1 MAEAQP
7 EAGGRREPILYG
19 VAGIVFGFVLGYMVA
34 NAGESAP
41 TAPLPAAGVAAT
53 AATPSG
59 SAGASVAPRAA
70 LDPNEVHALEGLAA
84 RDPKNAR
91 ARIELGNLH
100 MDHEQWAEAVKWYG
114 EALAIDPRNA
124 DVRVDMGA
132 CLVSL
137 GKAPEAV
144 AAFDQAIA
152 VVPGHKKALFNK
164 GIALMQS
171 GRPKEAV
178 ALWEDLLKR
187 YPDDPQLA
195 PLRQQIAEVRAGL
208 K

>member
-1 MAEAQP
+1 MADAQP
-7 EAGGRREPILYG
+7 ETGAGREPILYG

-34 NAGESAP
+34 NAGDSGPSAP
-41 TAPLPAAGVAAT
+41 LAAPASSSTAAVAPPSAAAPAAR
-53 AATPSG
+53 P
-59 SAGASVAPRAA
+59 A
-70 LDPNEVHALEGLAA
+70 LDPNEVHALEGLAG
-84 RDPKNAR
+84 RDPKNTR

-100 MDHEQWAEAVKWYG
+100 MDHEQWAEAVKWYS
-114 EALAIDPRNA
+114 EALAIDPQNA

-144 AAFDQAIA
+144 AAFDQALAIA
-152 VVPGHKKALFNK
+152 PGHKKAIFNK

-171 GRPKEAV
+171 GRPKDAV

>member
-1 MAEAQP
+1 MADAQP
-7 EAGGRREPILYG
+7 ETGGSREPILYG

-34 NAGESAP
+34 NAGDGGPA
-41 TAPLPAAGVAAT
+41 APLPGAGVVPASAA
-53 AATPSG
+53 APP
-59 SAGASVAPRAA
+59 SAGAAPVRAA

-84 RDPKNAR
+84 RDPKNTR
-91 ARIELGNLH
+91 SRIELGNLH

-114 EALAIDPRNA
+114 EALAIDPQNA

-137 GKAPEAV
+137 GRAPEAV
-144 AAFDQAIA
+144 AAFDQALA
-152 VVPGHKKALFNK
+152 LVPGHKKALFNK

>member
-1 MAEAQP
+1 VAEAQA
-7 EAGGRREPILYG
+7 ETGASREPILYG
-19 VAGIVFGFVLGYMVA
+19 IAGIVFGFVLGYMVA
-34 NAGESAP
+34 NAGVSAPSTPVPLPGATTATAPSGVP
-41 TAPLPAAGVAAT
+41 TAPTLR
-53 AATPSG
+53 
-59 SAGASVAPRAA
+59 SAI
-70 LDPNEVHALEGLAA
+70 DPNEVHALEGLAA
-84 RDPKNAR
+84 RDPKSAR

-114 EALAIDPRNA
+114 EALTLEPQNA

-137 GKAPEAV
+137 GKAAEAV
-144 AAFDQAIA
+144 AAFDAALVAQ
-152 VVPGHKKALFNK
+152 PGHKKALFNK

-171 GRPKEAV
+171 GRPGDAV

-195 PLRQQIAEVRAGL
+195 PLRQQIAEVRATL
-208 K
+208 R

>member
-1 MAEAQP
+1 MAESQA
-7 EAGGRREPILYG
+7 EAGGSREPMLYG

-34 NAGESAP
+34 NAGDSGP
-41 TAPLPAAGVAAT
+41 MTPVPAAGVPAA
-53 AATPSG
+53 AAAPSG
-59 SAGASVAPRAA
+59 AASAAPRAA
-70 LDPNEVHALEGLAA
+70 LDPNEVHALEGLAG

-114 EALAIDPRNA
+114 EALAIEPQNA

-137 GKAPEAV
+137 GRAPEAV

-152 VVPGHKKALFNK
+152 IVPGHKKALFNK

-171 GRPKEAV
+171 GRPKDAV

>member
-1 MAEAQP
+1 MS
-7 EAGGRREPILYG
+7 EAGAASREPMLYA
-19 VAGIVFGFVLGYMVA
+19 VAGIAFGFVLGYMVA
-34 NAGESAP
+34 NAGDDAP
-41 TAPLPAAGVAAT
+41 TSVPV
-53 AATPSG
+53 
-59 SAGASVAPRAA
+59 ASVATAPSGAAPAPGAARGAA
-70 LDPNEVHALEGLAA
+70 LDPNEVSALEGLAS

-91 ARIELGNLH
+91 VRVELGNLN
-100 MDHEQWAEAVKWYG
+100 MDHERWADAVKWYQA
-114 EALAIDPRNA
+114 ALALEPKNA

-137 GKAPEAV
+137 GRAPEAI
-144 AAFDQAIA
+144 AAFDAAIA
-152 VVPGHKKALFNK
+152 DQPGHKKALFNK

-195 PLRQQIAEVRAGL
+195 PLRQQIAEVRASANL
-208 K
+208 PR